1 MKKWIL
7 KIPFR
12 VGFGLPPW
20 LHPMLKA
27 NFVITIFMGTMIIV
41 VLVVALV
48 LLRSFIQKMQLSNK
62 QQTNDKFIGMHIVMN
77 LASYFGVGLLSYNF
91 MRISNPNLTCRE
103 IMQASL
109 LSYRDFEAL
118 IGLLFMSQL
127 SVYYICN
134 RYA

>member
-12 VGFGLPPW
+12 VGYGLPPW

-48 LLRSFIQKMQLSNK
+48 LLRSFIQ
-62 QQTNDKFIGMHIVMN
+62 
-77 LASYFGVGLLSYNF
+77 
-91 MRISNPNLTCRE
+91 R
-103 IMQASL
+103 
-109 LSYRDFEAL
+109 
-118 IGLLFMSQL
+118 
-127 SVYYICN
+127 CN
-134 RYA
+134 YQINGKRTIDL